1 MSAFSSKALDLQVK
15 AMSNLLNL
23 LLPLQ
28 LHVQGGSRLKSHG
41 GLVGR
46 GWLSCLQ
53 GQKWAQSIL
62 VGG

>member
-46 GWLSCLQ
+46 GWLSLQ